1 MKRDIPLK
9 TIERLIKYRRIL
21 DTLSRQGKDFCYSH
35 EIAQLAN
42 NSSAQVRRDLMQ
54 IGYNGTA
61 QQGYMA
67 EELNKIISHTLDL
80 HSLQNVILV
89 GVGNLGK
96 AILSYFSFQQPSF
109 RIVAAFDVD
118 EQKQNR
124 VISGVHCYPLNDM
137 QNIVRQNETTLGI
150 ITVPAEH
157 AQRIAD
163 EMIQSGIT
171 GILNF
176 APVPLKV
183 PAEVVVEELDITLKL
198 QKIAFL
204 NNK

>member
-1 MKRDIPLK
+1 
-9 TIERLIKYRRIL
+9 
-21 DTLSRQGKDFCYSH
+21 
-35 EIAQLAN
+35 
-42 NSSAQVRRDLMQ
+42 
-54 IGYNGTA
+54 
-61 QQGYMA
+61 
-67 EELNKIISHTLDL
+67 
-80 HSLQNVILV
+80 
-89 GVGNLGK
+89 
-96 AILSYFSFQQPSF
+96 
-109 RIVAAFDVD
+109 
-118 EQKQNR
+118 
-124 VISGVHCYPLNDM
+124 M
-137 QNIVRQNETTLGI
+137 QNIVCQNETTLGI